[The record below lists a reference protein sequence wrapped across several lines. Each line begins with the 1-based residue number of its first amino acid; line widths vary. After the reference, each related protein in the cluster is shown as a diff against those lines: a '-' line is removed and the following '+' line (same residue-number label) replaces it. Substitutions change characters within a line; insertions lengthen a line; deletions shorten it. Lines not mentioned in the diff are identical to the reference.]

1 MTPASVPSDI
11 AQFIEQEI
19 ASGRYRSE
27 DELVLDAVKVL
38 RELKERHRRLSDDI
52 QQGIRELDEGHGIE
66 LEGDAELQQFLNE
79 IKAEGRKRLS
89 ENGT

>member
-1 MTPASVPSDI
+1 MTPASLPSDI

-38 RELKERHRRLSDDI
+38 RELKERHRRLCDDI
-52 QQGIRELDEGHGIE
+52 QQGLRELDEGRGIHI
-66 LEGDAELQQFLNE
+66 EGDEGLRQFLDG
-79 IKAEGRKRLS
+79 IKAEGRERLAREES
-89 ENGT
+89 